1 MQRNINL
8 LIDDLPD
15 GVQVDGERYCI
26 ATDHR
31 TGLLFEQMLVD
42 PDLTDD
48 EKVQCALELYYGDS
62 VPRNIEDALEALLW
76 FYRCGAPKPPQPRRS
91 PRNQGGSGRP
101 EKILDYAYD
110 APYIYAA
117 FLAQYGVDLNAQNNL
132 HWWKFSAMLDG
143 LKEDQ
148 VICKIMSY
156 RALNLR
162 DIKDKDERARYR
174 RLKARYA
181 LPNTAAIAKKKAI
194 AETLFMQHE
203 EGANEDS

>member
-1 MQRNINL
+1 
-8 LIDDLPD
+8 
-15 GVQVDGERYCI
+15 
-26 ATDHR
+26 
-31 TGLLFEQMLVD
+31 
-42 PDLTDD
+42 
-48 EKVQCALELYYGDS
+48 
-62 VPRNIEDALEALLW
+62 
-76 FYRCGAPKPPQPRRS
+76 
-91 PRNQGGSGRP
+91 
-101 EKILDYAYD
+101 
-110 APYIYAA
+110 
-117 FLAQYGVDLNAQNNL
+117 
-132 HWWKFSAMLDG
+132 MLDG